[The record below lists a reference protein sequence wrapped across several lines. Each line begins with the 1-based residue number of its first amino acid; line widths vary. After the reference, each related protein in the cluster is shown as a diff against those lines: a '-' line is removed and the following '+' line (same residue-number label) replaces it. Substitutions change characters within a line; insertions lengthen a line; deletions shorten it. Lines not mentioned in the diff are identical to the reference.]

1 MMALA
6 KSKIDNYENY
16 MQNNKNM
23 ILFWEILRYKNG
35 LRSKIWKAYFL
46 YSKYISL
53 RRVYMHAV

>member
-23 ILFWEILRYKNG
+23 ILLLGN
-35 LRSKIWKAYFL
+35 SKI
-46 YSKYISL
+46 
-53 RRVYMHAV
+53 

>member
-16 MQNNKNM
+16 IQNNKNM

-35 LRSKIWKAYFL
+35 LRSKIWKGYFFIFKI
-46 YSKYISL
+46 Y
-53 RRVYMHAV
+53 